1 MDVLADIGTVT
12 VVMLVIAAFAAGWV
26 DAVVGGG
33 GLIQLPALMLGLGGH
48 YPVVTALATNKVSSL
63 CGTST
68 SAVSYYR
75 HVHPDLR
82 TALPMAG
89 LALIGSVGGAVVAYR
104 VPSEVFKP
112 VILLLLV
119 GVAIYTWL
127 RQDLGSVEQL
137 RFDGRAHYVTA
148 ALAGLVIGFYDGI
161 AGPGT
166 GSFFVFMLVGLLGY
180 AFLEAS
186 AKAKIANV
194 ATNVGALIVFVPQ
207 HAVLWTLGLIMGLAN
222 LGGGLLGARSAVARG
237 SSFVRVV
244 FLLVVSA
251 LILRLGYD
259 VVIELTS

>member
-1 MDVLADIGTVT
+1 VAVLSDLGTLT
-12 VVMLVIAAFAAGWV
+12 VLMLVGAAFAAGWV

-33 GLIQLPALMLGLGGH
+33 GLIQLPALLLGLGGQF
-48 YPVVTALATNKVSSL
+48 PVVTALATNKVSSL

-68 SAVSYYR
+68 SSVAYYR
-75 HVHPDLR
+75 RVHPDLR

-89 LALIGSVGGAVVAYR
+89 LALTGSVGGALVASHI
-104 VPSEVFKP
+104 PSAVFKP

-119 GVAIYTWL
+119 VVAIYTWRRPL
-127 RQDLGSVEQL
+127 LGSAEKL
-137 RFDGRAHYVTA
+137 RFDGRAHHLA
-148 ALAGLVIGFYDGI
+148 AGLAGLVIGFYDGM

-166 GSFFVFMLVGLLGY
+166 GSFLVFTLVGLLGY

-207 HAVLWTLGLIMGLAN
+207 HAVLWTLGLLMGLAN
-222 LGGGLLGARSAVARG
+222 LGGGLLGTWTAVARG

-244 FLLVVSA
+244 FLLVVGA

-259 VVIELTS
+259 VVTELAG

>member
-1 MDVLADIGTVT
+1 VDVLADIGTVT
-12 VVMLVIAAFAAGWV
+12 VVMLVITAFVAGWV

-48 YPVVTALATNKVSSL
+48 YPVVTALATNKLSSL

-68 SAVSYYR
+68 SAVAYYR
-75 HVHPDLR
+75 RVHPDLG

-89 LALIGSVGGAVVAYR
+89 LALIGSVGGAVVAYK

-112 VILLLLV
+112 VILILLV
-119 GVAIYTWL
+119 AVAIYTWF
-127 RQDLGSVEQL
+127 RPDLGSAEHL

-166 GSFFVFMLVGLLGY
+166 GSFFVFTLVGLLGY

-207 HAVLWTLGLIMGLAN
+207 HAVLWILGLTMGLAN
-222 LGGGLLGARSAVARG
+222 LGGGLLGARTAVARG

-259 VVIELTS
+259 VVNELTG